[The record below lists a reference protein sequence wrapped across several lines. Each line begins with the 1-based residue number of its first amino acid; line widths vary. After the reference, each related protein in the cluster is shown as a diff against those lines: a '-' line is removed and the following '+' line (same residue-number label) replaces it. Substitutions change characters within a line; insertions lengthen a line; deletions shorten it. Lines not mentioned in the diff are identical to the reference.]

1 MVLQIVFY
9 ELVLRGFIPL
19 CTEKCLCFLTCCFM
33 LLLSKVDF
41 SFSVEDGFTSSTTW
55 SEISEHD
62 VSILSQFALPNL
74 NFVLGLQNVYCGFIS
89 ASVTTIAWS
98 EIPGAYAIDLIND
111 GFVLNTKS
119 SKFSSLVG
127 SLCIC

>member
-1 MVLQIVFY
+1 
-9 ELVLRGFIPL
+9 
-19 CTEKCLCFLTCCFM
+19 M

-41 SFSVEDGFTSSTTW
+41 SFSVEDGLTSSMTW

-89 ASVTTIAWS
+89 AFVTTIAWS
-98 EIPGAYAIDLIND
+98 EIPGAFAMNLIND
-111 GFVLNTKS
+111 GFVLNTKAS
-119 SKFSSLVG
+119 
-127 SLCIC
+127 